1 MKQFYKFLMSV
12 YLATALMAVAQTRNA
27 GPSFN
32 FASQPTQPVS
42 AEAGEAQFKGSR
54 DVLELMADKLDFSAQ
69 QKLELQKLID
79 REHQSIA
86 ELHQKTQMSDEQKSA
101 NFQQIQAHTKG
112 QFVAMLTSA
121 QQREFRKMTRQ

>member
-54 DVLELMADKLDFSAQ
+54 DVLELIADKLDFSDR
-69 QKLELQKLID
+69 QKLQLQKLINH
-79 REHQSIA
+79 EHQSIA
-86 ELHQKTQMSDEQKSA
+86 ELHQNTQMSDEQKSTT
-101 NFQQIQAHTKG
+101 FRQIQAQTKE
-112 QFVAMLTSA
+112 QFVAMLTPG
-121 QQREFRKMTRQ
+121 QQREFTKMTR